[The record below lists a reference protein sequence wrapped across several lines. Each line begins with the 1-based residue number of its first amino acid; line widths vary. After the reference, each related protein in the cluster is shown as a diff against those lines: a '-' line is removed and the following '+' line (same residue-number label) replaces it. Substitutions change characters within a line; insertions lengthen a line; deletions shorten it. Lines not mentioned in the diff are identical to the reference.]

1 MSGGIAAIAGTQKT
15 AWRPPT
21 PLISRRKRATNAAEK
36 LKSPELVCL
45 TCRLFSERAAFLA
58 PHRPLLVFSRSLK
71 QPSKDSPGL
80 VGLYLPFLLFPQPA
94 TACRSPRSRPQVPR
108 VSSVSTTAPTT
119 HWALYASVERE
130 NIASSV
136 KPFLADATKW
146 WQLRFNRQLIGAEQ
160 SSWQNRCD
168 RWCTQVIE
176 ASSISRLGVAAYRL
190 PYLFIY
196 P

>member
-1 MSGGIAAIAGTQKT
+1 LVC
-15 AWRPPT
+15 RPPDIRDVGWYRRDRGHAKNGLAT
-21 PLISRRKRATNAAEK
+21 PDTANFPPQTATNAAEK

-94 TACRSPRSRPQVPR
+94 TACRSPRSRPHVPR

-146 WQLRFNRQLIGAEQ
+146 WQLRI
-160 SSWQNRCD
+160 
-168 RWCTQVIE
+168 
-176 ASSISRLGVAAYRL
+176 
-190 PYLFIY
+190 
-196 P
+196 